1 MIAITEKQAA
11 LEAVKED
18 GMNLRLVSE
27 DLQNDKD
34 VVLVAMAN
42 NTNAFQFASQKLQ
55 MDEELASQV
64 EKNDSYYYN
73 MLDPRTGLRYD
84 IPLLSPIDPKYYWE
98 YIYRMKLKERAP
110 NTFEKMLRWD

>member
-34 VVLVAMAN
+34 VVLAAMAN

-55 MDEELASQV
+55 KDEELASQV

-73 MLDPRTGLRYD
+73 MVNPRTGRRYD
-84 IPLLSPIDPKYYWE
+84 IPMLSPIDPKYYWE
-98 YIYRMKLKERAP
+98 YVYRMKIKESSP
-110 NTFEKMLRWD
+110 NTFEKMLNWD

>member
-1 MIAITEKQAA
+1 MTIFDKDGA
-11 LEAVKED
+11 LKAVEED
-18 GMNLRLVSE
+18 GMNLRLASE

-34 VVLVAMAN
+34 VVLAAMAN
-42 NTNAFQFASQKLQ
+42 NKYALQFASEELQK
-55 MDEELASQV
+55 DEELASQV
-64 EKNDSYYYN
+64 VKNDSYYYN